1 MTPTCY
7 PQELE
12 DDAIYSVH
20 VPAGLY
26 RIRKGVSASAVP
38 FTPSSPLLSCSQEG
52 SRHTSKLSRHGSGA
66 DSDYENTQSGDP
78 LLGLEGKRFLELGK
92 EEDFHPE
99 LESLDGDL
107 DPGLPST
114 EDVILKTEQ
123 VTKNIQELLR
133 AAQEFKHDSFVPCSE
148 KIHLAVTE
156 MASLFPKRPALEPVR
171 SSLRLLNASAY
182 RLQSECRKTVP
193 PEPGAPVD
201 FQLLTQQV
209 IQCAYDIAKA
219 AKQLVTITTRE
230 KKQ

>member
-1 MTPTCY
+1 MEVGEAHTASGVAEDEGGTSAPQARDPSLTY
-7 PQELE
+7 PS
-12 DDAIYSVH
+12 I
-20 VPAGLY
+20 
-26 RIRKGVSASAVP
+26 
-38 FTPSSPLLSCSQEG
+38 PL
-52 SRHTSKLSRHGSGA
+52 
-66 DSDYENTQSGDP
+66 P
-78 LLGLEGKRFLELGK
+78 
-92 EEDFHPE
+92 
-99 LESLDGDL
+99 
-107 DPGLPST
+107 
-114 EDVILKTEQ
+114 
-123 VTKNIQELLR
+123 
-133 AAQEFKHDSFVPCSE
+133 SFVPCSE

-156 MASLFPKRPALEPVR
+156 MASLFPKVQGPEWGAGGGGGRLRVGGCRESDGAGLAGPLDPRGPIARGCFDIQGPTPPQRPALEPVR

>member
-1 MTPTCY
+1 MAGGGGLTN
-7 PQELE
+7 
-12 DDAIYSVH
+12 
-20 VPAGLY
+20 VPL
-26 RIRKGVSASAVP
+26 SLQTL
-38 FTPSSPLLSCSQEG
+38 FPL
-52 SRHTSKLSRHGSGA
+52 
-66 DSDYENTQSGDP
+66 
-78 LLGLEGKRFLELGK
+78 
-92 EEDFHPE
+92 
-99 LESLDGDL
+99 
-107 DPGLPST
+107 PGP
-114 EDVILKTEQ
+114 
-123 VTKNIQELLR
+123 
-133 AAQEFKHDSFVPCSE
+133 HSFVPCSE

-156 MASLFPKRPALEPVR
+156 MASLFPKVQGPERGVEGSQGGASAGNVTATWVETREDTLGPVHSSWSEVQGPTPSSLQRPALEPVR